1 VVCQRL
7 AEVMPSVGDW
17 AGSEPR
23 VVFDWSCWKVVD
35 LSTCFVSWFAG
46 WLTDV

>member
-7 AEVMPSVGDW
+7 AEVMPSAGDW

-23 VVFDWSCWKVVD
+23 VVSNWSC
-35 LSTCFVSWFAG
+35 
-46 WLTDV
+46 